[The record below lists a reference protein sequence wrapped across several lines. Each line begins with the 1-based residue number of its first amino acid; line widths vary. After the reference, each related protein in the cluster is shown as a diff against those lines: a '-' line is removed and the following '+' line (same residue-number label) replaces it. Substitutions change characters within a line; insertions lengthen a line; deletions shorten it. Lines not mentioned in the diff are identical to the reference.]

1 MNNYLK
7 RIITLLISLTMLVGL
22 IPVNA
27 AWDGYPR
34 PEVGDEIILVSNQK
48 ISEIIKAKAAP
59 SKKHTLDGGYT
70 AHWANHPSNG
80 VLTYTNVE
88 RDWSNIEE
96 ICFDI
101 YSEKATGGLLVFM
114 VYADYVPTPGKT
126 ISYFKYDLKINFEG
140 WKSFKL
146 NPADFTNGNYADWAK
161 INKVDFITNGWSATP
176 HPESDLYI
184 SSVRGVIGEQ
194 DIFVEGEN
202 KFAASDEAK
211 KAVYEILGDSK
222 AFMEFGCNY
231 IEDGKMVT
239 IDVNDAINKDEN
251 GSMAPLS
258 FFSNILHADVKTEN
272 NKVSVALDGKSADVT
287 DMVIDYEGVQYL
299 PLNATLSKLGKT
311 SKTKDMVTIIGDE
324 KTIDKALENASALNT
339 VKLMLNENI
348 LEAKEIAK
356 EDWKFMKDKWRS
368 YLYGDETTNDLTNEI
383 VANKIK
389 SYDIACE
396 SAWKSMN
403 KNTEIR
409 ALFGNKEVTVT
420 SAMSSQYFKLTSMAQ
435 GYATYG
441 CKNYKN
447 PELLKD
453 IIFALDWLNENLYGM
468 DEING
473 NGWESIR
480 GGDWWDWYVGVP
492 QYLVNVLFAIE
503 NEITPKQVEKYLTP
517 FEELRKV
524 MEPAAVASKIYV
536 CTASAALREDF
547 DDMNE
552 RNNDFSSLLMQG
564 EGTGYVQEDW
574 LYITHGYFPYSAAY
588 GSTSLLDRLV
598 KIESIL
604 SGTKFEFATPY
615 KYNSCKWMY
624 ETFAP
629 IMFNGVIT
637 SSQSG
642 RFRGV
647 GHGFSEE
654 NYIYYAVAAMLD
666 LIGAF
671 GKDDDAKL
679 KQLIHRNVIELNM
692 GSIIG
697 SIEIDQAAKLA
708 EVMADTSIEGEP
720 YYKGKVY
727 YTGDSVM
734 QQRDDFGF
742 AISMSSERMAG
753 WESISGQNMHGWYQ
767 GDGMLYTYNAD
778 DPLAYNRDFWVNS
791 NPYHLPGTTVDTQE
805 RLLVS
810 IKDSSEALTHQDF
823 VGGVEM
829 EEEFVTAAM
838 QLESYHKDNPNAVT
852 SDVTPG
858 GDAPNHKSTLMAKKS
873 WFLFDDEAVALG
885 ADIDAND
892 GFEVQTVVENRK
904 LLMSEDIVTEEAKNG
919 PQAYNVVA
927 VTGDNPD
934 ALTPLSNMIDND
946 FETRWSAAG
955 DAIAIFELEEA
966 VPIGYV
972 GIAQYNGT
980 DGKQGIFEIEIST
993 DGTNWTQV
1001 WGGKASGQ
1009 TKAMEPYDLKGVVA
1023 KYVKYNGHGRT
1034 NSEWNSITEVK
1045 IYAPTADGSMPVATA
1060 EITNKLYGTEK
1071 VYVDGNLLEKAAT
1084 YTKEF
1089 NNPKWINIEGTG
1101 GYFFPQGGKMVMD
1114 KVFNVK
1120 PFLEFWFT
1128 HGKNPKDATY
1138 SYVVLPKKSPEETEA
1153 YAKNPDIEILSNTKD
1168 IQSVKEKNINATGTV
1183 FWKEGTFN
1191 NITVS
1196 NPMIVMTKENSKE
1209 FKVNICDPTQKLSYA
1224 KVTIVGNYD
1233 LVESDER
1240 CTVKKDGN
1248 NTVIEID
1255 FEGSKGRTLPIILK
1269 SK

>member
-1 MNNYLK
+1 MKSKCLT
-7 RIITLLISLTMLVGL
+7 RIITLFICFTMLIGL
-22 IPVNA
+22 VPVNA
-27 AWDGYPR
+27 AWDGYPL
-34 PEVGDEIILVSNQK
+34 PKAGDEIVLVSNK
-48 ISEIIKAKAAP
+48 SISEIIKAKASP

-70 AHWANHPSNG
+70 AHWNNHTING
-80 VLTYTNVE
+80 VLTYNNVE

-101 YSEKATGGLLVFM
+101 YAEKATGGLLVFM

-126 ISYFKYDLKINFEG
+126 ISYLKYDIKLNFEG

-161 INKVDFITNGWSATP
+161 INKVDFITNGWGATP
-176 HPESDLYI
+176 NPETDLYI
-184 SSVRGVIGEQ
+184 SSVRGVIGEP

-202 KFAASDEAK
+202 KYAASDEAK
-211 KAVYEILGDSK
+211 KAVYEILDGSM

-231 IEDGKMVT
+231 IKDGKMVN
-239 IDVNDAINKDEN
+239 IDVNDAISKDEN

-258 FFSNILHADVKTEN
+258 FFSNVLGSEVNTEN
-272 NKVSVALDGKSADVT
+272 DKVSVTLDGKSADLT
-287 DMVIDYEGVQYL
+287 DIVVDYEGVQYL

-311 SKTKDMVTIIGDE
+311 SKTKDMVTVIGDE

-339 VKLMLNENI
+339 IKLMLNENI
-348 LEAKEIAK
+348 LEAKDITK
-356 EDWKFMKDKWRS
+356 EDWKFMKDKWRA
-368 YLYGDETTNDLTNEI
+368 YLYGDETTDLENET
-383 VANKIK
+383 VSKKIS
-389 SYDIACE
+389 SYDTACD
-396 SAWKSMN
+396 SAWKLLN
-403 KNTEIR
+403 KESEIN
-409 ALFGNKEVTVT
+409 AIFGNNPVETT
-420 SAMSSQYFKLTSMAQ
+420 GQMTQQYSRLASMAQ
-435 GYATYG
+435 AYGTYG

-453 IIFALDWLNENLYGM
+453 IVFALDWLYEKLYGPGVV
-468 DEING
+468 DG
-473 NGWESIR
+473 TGWRSCREY
-480 GGDWWDWYVGVP
+480 DWWDWYVGVP
-492 QYLVNVLFAIE
+492 QNLVNILFAME
-503 NEITPKQVEKYLTP
+503 NDLTAKQIEKYLST
-517 FEELRKV
+517 FEGIREII
-524 MEPAAVASKIYV
+524 EPSAVASKIYV

-552 RNNDFSSLLMQG
+552 RNGDFSALLMQG
-564 EGTGYVQEDW
+564 EGTGFVQEDW

-588 GSTSLLDRLV
+588 GSTSLLDRLI

-604 SGTKFEFATPY
+604 AGTKFEFATPY

-629 IMFNGVIT
+629 IMFNGAIS

-647 GHGFSEE
+647 GHGFSED
-654 NYIYYAVAAMLD
+654 NYIFYAIAAMLD

-671 GKDDDAKL
+671 GKDDDFELKKL
-679 KQLIHRNVIELNM
+679 IRRNVIDVNIA
-692 GSIIG
+692 SILS
-697 SIEIDQAAKLA
+697 SIEIDQAVKLA
-708 EVMADTSIEGEP
+708 EIMADTSIQGEP

-742 AISMSSERMAG
+742 AIPMSSERMAA
-753 WESISGQNMHGWYQ
+753 WESIGGQNMHGWYQ

-805 RLLVS
+805 RQLVS
-810 IKDSSEALTHQDF
+810 IQNSEETLTHQDF

-852 SDVTPG
+852 MDVAPG
-858 GDAPNHKSTLMAKKS
+858 GDAPNHKSTLMAKKA

-934 ALTPLSNMIDND
+934 AQTPLTNMLDND

-955 DAIAIFELEEA
+955 DAVAIFELEEA

-1009 TKAMEPYDLKGVVA
+1009 TKAMEAYDLKGVVA

-1045 IYAPTADGSMPVATA
+1045 IYAPTADGSMPVASA
-1060 EITNKLYGTEK
+1060 EVTNKLFGTEQI
-1071 VYVDGNLLEKAAT
+1071 YVDGTLLEKAAT

-1089 NNPKWINIEGTG
+1089 NNPSWINIQGTG
-1101 GYFFPQGGKMVMD
+1101 GYYFPQGGKMVMD
-1114 KVFNVK
+1114 KVFNKK
-1120 PFLEFWFT
+1120 PFLEFWFS
-1128 HGKNPKDATY
+1128 HGKNPKNETY
-1138 SYVVLPKKSPEETEA
+1138 SYVVLPKKSVEETEA
-1153 YAKNPDIEILSNTKD
+1153 YVKNPDIEILSNTKD

-1191 NITVS
+1191 NLTVS
-1196 NPMIVMTKENSKE
+1196 NPMIVMTKENGKE
-1209 FKVNICDPTQKLSYA
+1209 FKLNVCDPTQKLQFA
-1224 KVTIVGNYD
+1224 KVTINGSYE
-1233 LVESDER
+1233 LVECDDR
-1240 CTVKKDGN
+1240 CTVKKDGG

-1255 FEGSKGRTLPIILK
+1255 FDGSKGRTLPIILK
-1269 SK
+1269 AK